1 MALARFCLTGAA
13 AHFYLF
19 RAGPFVPSTSVSI
32 ALESWS
38 IGESQLCLTADSEDD
53 AFRHGFGREE
63 RERGGRDSQV
73 KVAEP
78 ASRVDQVEE
87 EAGSAPI
94 AVPVPPRANFSSAD
108 RPARVQTVHMQ
119 TAAATATC
127 CCCDGLRPPSLA
139 APLWLMDQNRMLTH
153 GAADSLLPT
162 KCSTLSLQKSTLNTG
177 LAFPWQWLAY
187 VSKSFGCSPKS
198 QAYMLIHSTSNFTKL
213 GHLSRRYRRGHRSG
227 SATSEYS
234 YFEFPPY
241 YVDVAHRTKRGLQNS
256 NNARDERRSSTLSSS
271 LRRRLAALA
280 LTPDPLD

>member
-1 MALARFCLTGAA
+1 MTVKSKWQSRLPGWTRWRRKLDRLQLPCRSRRARISQAPISLRASRLSTCKQPQLQPHAA
-13 AHFYLF
+13 AVMGEAAI
-19 RAGPFVPSTSVSI
+19 AGC
-32 ALESWS
+32 A
-38 IGESQLCLTADSEDD
+38 A
-53 AFRHGFGREE
+53 
-63 RERGGRDSQV
+63 
-73 KVAEP
+73 VA
-78 ASRVDQVEE
+78 
-87 EAGSAPI
+87 
-94 AVPVPPRANFSSAD
+94 
-108 RPARVQTVHMQ
+108 H
-119 TAAATATC
+119 
-127 CCCDGLRPPSLA
+127 
-139 APLWLMDQNRMLTH
+139 DQNRMLTH

-162 KCSTLSLQKSTLNTG
+162 KCSTLSLQNSTLNTG

-187 VSKSFGCSPKS
+187 VSKSFGCFPKS

-227 SATSEYS
+227 SATSDYS